1 MESIDTI
8 ADRIAARAHA
18 GQVDKAG
25 ADYIAHPRRVA
36 QRVQP
41 NTADARAAA
50 LLHDVLEDT
59 AVTSDD
65 LALEGIPPHVVH
77 AVELLTRRRGLSSD
91 DYYAQIR
98 GNALALAVKLADIA
112 DNSDPHRLA
121 GLDLPT
127 QKRLREKYSTARRQL
142 SGR

>member
-1 MESIDTI
+1 MESIDII

-25 ADYIAHPRRVA
+25 ADYIGHPRRVA
-36 QRVQP
+36 LLVQP
-41 NTADARAAA
+41 NTVDARAAA

-59 AVTSDD
+59 SVTSDD
-65 LALEGIPPHVVH
+65 LTLAGMPPHVVR
-77 AVELLTRRRGLSSD
+77 AVELLTRRRSLSNG

-98 GNALALAVKLADIA
+98 GNVLALAVKLADIA
-112 DNSDPHRLA
+112 DNTDPQRLSS
-121 GLDLPT
+121 LDLPT
-127 QKRLREKYSTARRQL
+127 QQRLREKYSTARQQL

>member
-1 MESIDTI
+1 MESIDVI
-8 ADRIAARAHA
+8 ADRIAARAHE
-18 GQVDKAG
+18 GQVDKSG
-25 ADYIAHPRRVA
+25 VDYIAHLRRVA

-41 NTADARAAA
+41 NTVDARAAA

-59 AVTSDD
+59 SVTPDELT
-65 LALEGIPPHVVH
+65 LAGMPPHVVR
-77 AVELLTRRRGLSSD
+77 AVELLTRRRGLSNS

-112 DNSDPHRLA
+112 DNSDPSRLSS
-121 GLDLPT
+121 LDLPT
-127 QKRLREKYSTARRQL
+127 QQRLREKYSTARQQL